1 MSIPTYWRVA
11 ASFEVVVVV
20 VDVAYSHQVEK
31 EVVDLL
37 VFVGRKAWVVGVS
50 CELCH

>member
-11 ASFEVVVVV
+11 SSFEVVVV

-37 VFVGRKAWVVGVS
+37 VFVGRKAWLVGVS
-50 CELCH
+50 CKLCH